1 MWKAA
6 CQNWSSPSSPS
17 SNLPKNILWK
27 SNKAKYWGISM
38 SEQVEPLPQSETQLI
53 VRPDDSIPVRAE
65 PLAPVRPELGETIDM
80 TTSHLTNPA
89 KDAGEVIGYSHS
101 TKLSAEELLAGHPKD
116 DSQVAGY
123 GRAPARRHNDVISAA
138 RAVCSGSA
146 ASETLG

>member
-38 SEQVEPLPQSETQLI
+38 SEQAEPLPQSEVPL
-53 VRPDDSIPVRAE
+53 PGEAPFPVRAE
-65 PLAPVRPELGETIDM
+65 PLAPVRPELGETTDG

-89 KDAGEVIGYSHS
+89 KDAGQVIGYSHS

-116 DSQVAGY
+116 DIQVAGY
-123 GRAPARRHNDVISAA
+123 VEG
-138 RAVCSGSA
+138 
-146 ASETLG
+146 